1 MRNAY
6 DIFMMI
12 YIDVHCLKHSSATKA
27 LLKDMHAYRTHVTT
41 MMKDGGGGMK
51 WAGST
56 LWPADRTARF
66 VGYS

>member
-27 LLKDMHAYRTHVTT
+27 LLKDIHAYRKHVTT

-51 WAGST
+51 WA
-56 LWPADRTARF
+56 
-66 VGYS
+66 